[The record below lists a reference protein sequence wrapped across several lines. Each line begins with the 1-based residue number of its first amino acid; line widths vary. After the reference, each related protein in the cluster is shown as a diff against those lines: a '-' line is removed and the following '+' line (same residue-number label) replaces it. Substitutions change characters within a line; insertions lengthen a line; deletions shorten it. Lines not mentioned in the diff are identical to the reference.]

1 MWDGQKHKINK
12 KRKNIMEKKINVI
25 VNVLLST
32 WMLEEKKTLIFG
44 AALTSYV

>member
-25 VNVLLST
+25 VNMLLST
-32 WMLEEKKTLIFG
+32 WMLEEEKKR
-44 AALTSYV
+44 SYLEQH

>member
-25 VNVLLST
+25 VNMLLST
-32 WMLEEKKTLIFG
+32 WTLKKKTLIFG